1 MGLGMWGLKRER
13 MVCALSPSDV
23 RSVTT
28 GRNIAVVILND
39 EQHHNFHKWQC
50 KKNTSLWDEFWT
62 Y

>member
-13 MVCALSPSDV
+13 MVHALRPSGV
-23 RSVTT
+23 CNVMT
-28 GRNIAVVILND
+28 GRNIAIVVLND
-39 EQHHNFHKWQC
+39 EQHHKWQC